1 LCIFVLD
8 LDPPISDFG
17 LRLKDFS
24 WNPSFMVE
32 LSCDSIPSDL
42 VCLRSPDLEHSI
54 SYGCFI
60 YPPNLSSRAQAVW
73 EIHGRIGVLV
83 LAVLSSG
90 YSVRVWQTVR
100 QGVADGPRGAQL
112 LGVCRVRRE
121 FFRRFPSI
129 CLFWWFWS
137 PEVRRTV
144 CEESA
149 NGPPGADGLRV
160 LGGRSIFSGALLEVL
175 EPILD
180 NLPRACGRSAWS
192 LRTVHPL
199 HADGPPRPLQTA

>member
-1 LCIFVLD
+1 MLHLSPKSFLKSSSR
-8 LDPPISDFG
+8 LGDPWTDRCSCACGFE
-17 LRLKDFS
+17 LRLLCS
-24 WNPSFMVE
+24 RVA
-32 LSCDSIPSDL
+32 DSP
-42 VCLRSPDLEHSI
+42 
-54 SYGCFI
+54 
-60 YPPNLSSRAQAVW
+60 
-73 EIHGRIGVLV
+73 
-83 LAVLSSG
+83 
-90 YSVRVWQTVR
+90 

-112 LGVCRVRRE
+112 LGVCRVHRE